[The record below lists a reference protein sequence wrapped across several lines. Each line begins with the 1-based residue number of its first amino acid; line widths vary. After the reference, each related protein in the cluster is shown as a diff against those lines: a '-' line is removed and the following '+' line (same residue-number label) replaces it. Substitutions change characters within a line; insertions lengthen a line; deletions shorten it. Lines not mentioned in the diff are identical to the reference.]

1 MRTVINRM
9 TAAEYQ
15 KYLLTGK
22 LSTSQTKSKYRNQK
36 TELDGVT
43 YDSKKEAR
51 RAAEL
56 NLMLKNGEIVTLARQ
71 VRFRLVKGVEY
82 VADFAYTTKDGAQII
97 EDVKGMKTAAYKI
110 KKKLL
115 KEMHGIEIVET

>member
-1 MRTVINRM
+1 MTDRM

-15 KYLLTGK
+15 RYLATGK
-22 LSTSQTKSKYRNQK
+22 MPTSQTKSKYQNRK

-56 NLMLKNGEIVTLARQ
+56 NLMLKNGEIITLARQ
-71 VRFRLVKGVEY
+71 VRFRLAKGIEY
-82 VADFAYTTKDGAQII
+82 VADFVYTTKDGEQIT
-97 EDVKGMKTAAYKI
+97 EDVKGMKTDVYKL
-110 KKKLL
+110 KKKLM
-115 KEMHGIEIVET
+115 KELRGIEILET

>member
-1 MRTVINRM
+1 MTDRM

-15 KYLLTGK
+15 QYLATGK
-22 LSTSQTKSKYRNQK
+22 MPTSQTKSKYGNKK

-56 NLMLKNGEIVTLARQ
+56 NLMLKKGEIVTLARQ
-71 VRFRLVKGVEY
+71 VRFRLTKGIEY
-82 VADFAYTTKDGAQII
+82 VADFVYTTKDGIQII
-97 EDVKGMKTAAYKI
+97 EDVKGMKTDVYKL
-110 KKKLL
+110 KKKLM
-115 KEMHGIEIVET
+115 KELRGVEILET

>member
-1 MRTVINRM
+1 MTDRM

-15 KYLLTGK
+15 RYLATGK
-22 LSTSQTKSKYRNQK
+22 IPTTQTKSKYKNVK

-56 NLMLKNGEIVTLARQ
+56 NLMLKSGEISTLARQ
-71 VRFRLVKGVEY
+71 VRFRLAKGIEY
-82 VADFAYTTKDGAQII
+82 VADFVYVTKNGERVI
-97 EDVKGMKTAAYKI
+97 EDVKGIRTDVYKL
-110 KKKLL
+110 KKKFM
-115 KEMHGIEIVET
+115 KEIYGIEILET